1 MKSKNPV
8 LLVHDDDISVDV
20 LRTAVENA
28 GYEVVEAR
36 NGLQALDITR
46 ARSCRLIVSD

>member
-1 MKSKNPV
+1 MKSKYPV
-8 LLVHDDDISVDV
+8 LLVDDDDISIDV

-46 ARSCRLIVSD
+46 ARSCRLVVSD